1 MEDRQNS
8 NIFND
13 AENDAG
19 VFNMSA
25 LAIKTEVPAYFN
37 QWHTFHV
44 GDVLYYDGKM
54 KEFRLAVGE
63 NTQKSEAAGVVCEV
77 IDQENFAIAQ
87 AGKVETGTRYKYPV
101 GSKLY
106 LSDSRP
112 GMLVSIPPVGAVKEI
127 GMMVADGII
136 MVDIQRGFIQ
146 STYQQPDPSSE
157 PYTREELEE
166 IIQNIIVH

>member
-1 MEDRQNS
+1 MEDRHNS

-13 AENDAG
+13 PENDTS
-19 VFNMSA
+19 VFNMSG
-25 LAIKTEVPAYFN
+25 LVINTEVPAYFH

-87 AGKVETGTRYKYPV
+87 TGKVETGDRYKYPV
-101 GSKLY
+101 GSHLY

-112 GMLVSIPPVGAVKEI
+112 GMLVSIAPVGAIKEI
-127 GMMVADGII
+127 ATMVAEGII